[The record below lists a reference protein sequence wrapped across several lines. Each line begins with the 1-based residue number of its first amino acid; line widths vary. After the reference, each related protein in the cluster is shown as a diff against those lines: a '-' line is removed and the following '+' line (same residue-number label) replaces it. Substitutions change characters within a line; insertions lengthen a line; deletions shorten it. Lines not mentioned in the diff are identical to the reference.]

1 MEMPIEN
8 WPLVLENVIKN
19 ILEDRLFIGEKPLV
33 IKGFDLHYFWFLGDL
48 RRYFMEKNDD
58 FNFLKKIPIEKRLK
72 FPRRYQ

>member
-33 IKGFDLHYFWFLGDL
+33 IKGFDLHYFWILGDL

-58 FNFLKKIPIEKRLK
+58 FNFLKKIPIEKLLK